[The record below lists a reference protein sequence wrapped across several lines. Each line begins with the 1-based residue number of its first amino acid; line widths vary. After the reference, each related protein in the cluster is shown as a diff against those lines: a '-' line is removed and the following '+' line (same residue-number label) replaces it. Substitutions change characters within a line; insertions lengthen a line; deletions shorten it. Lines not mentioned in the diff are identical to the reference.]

1 MHSGISKWI
10 AGITVV
16 LEFQERMIMTEEWWS
31 STQKEDYVWVI
42 YFKHRSMHKYTRLA
56 KEQDGVELKSM
67 IGLVLVKR
75 DVLRYVQDARTVKGM
90 GRGLSDH
97 HIVLCKVRLLE
108 AWIKR
113 REVVVGARR
122 IRSEKLAEHQYR
134 EVYSKSL
141 EGQGVE

>member
-1 MHSGISKWI
+1 M
-10 AGITVV
+10 
-16 LEFQERMIMTEEWWS
+16 EFSAERGLCVGNTF
-31 STQKEDYVWVI
+31 
-42 YFKHRSMHKYTRLA
+42 FKHRSMHKYTRLA

-122 IRSEKLAEHQYR
+122 IRSEKLSNISTEKEILGLFRGR
-134 EVYSKSL
+134 E
-141 EGQGVE
+141 